1 MKICSHC
8 ATHLPPAALTCP
20 ECGGQGPDSIR
31 EGTGADDP
39 NPAGATPSLF
49 APTRILDVENPQ
61 IRRSVEWGFVLGL
74 LGFILISIRWL
85 SCWWGSGDDGELLGA
100 IILLICSPLGGLFGA
115 VLGGV
120 FGHALA
126 ESTSPRKDAHKVPPP
141 TVLAKTDSLDPL
153 TGRLYR
159 DSTDTFGPDSL
170 PGAKGDTR
178 EDIQD
183 RSSLE
188 RREA

>member
-1 MKICSHC
+1 MKICSRC

-31 EGTGADDP
+31 EGTGADQP
-39 NPAGATPSLF
+39 NPEEATPSLF

-74 LGFILISIRWL
+74 LGLILVSIRWL
-85 SCWWGSGDDGELLGA
+85 YGWWQSGDDGELLGA

-115 VLGGV
+115 VLGGA

-126 ESTSPRKDAHKVPPP
+126 GLTSPRKNAHKVPPHAA
-141 TVLAKTDSLDPL
+141 LAKSDSLDPL
-153 TGRLYR
+153 SGRLYR
-159 DSTDTFGPDSL
+159 DSTDTFGSDGP
-170 PGAKGDTR
+170 PGAKGDTP